1 MIVTEKPDVLPATP
15 RNAAYRREFYHHW
28 GRENC
33 IVCFTTHRAE
43 YPLFRQTLSLK
54 CIARGTETYFV
65 DRRRITVSDDTYLL
79 LNEGRVYG
87 SVLDVPSGAYSFSIF
102 FRPGLAP
109 EVAGGLQRSLGQALD
124 DGPPEVS
131 VPVEFEETLRP
142 HDASVSP
149 VIRYLQRSI
158 SAGVR
163 DAHWLE
169 EQCQFVLTRLIRAQ
183 RARAPLTVEL
193 VTARAGQRAEVLRRL
208 ERAADFMHEHLRDEI
223 SLQDIAAAAHLSRFH
238 FLRLFRDAHGCT
250 PAAWLRDPA
259 HAPRA
264 GAGRIN
270 DAERRRDRRKGR
282 PVARHVVARAAR
294 PGRAVRASC
303 GAVRTDPRPPFSAA
317 DPEFRN

>member
-1 MIVTEKPDVLPATP
+1 MPDVLPATP
-15 RNAAYRREFYHHW
+15 RNAAYRREFYRHW

-65 DRRRITVSDDTYLL
+65 NRRRITVSDDTFLL

-87 SVLDVPSGAYSFSIF
+87 SVLDVPSRAYSFSVF

-109 EVAGGLQRSLGQALD
+109 EVAGGLQRKLGQALD
-124 DGPPEVS
+124 DGPPGVS

-158 SAGVR
+158 GAGVR
-163 DAHWLE
+163 DEHWLE
-169 EQCQFVLTRLIRAQ
+169 EQCQFLLTRLMRAQ
-183 RARAPLTVEL
+183 RPRAPLAAEL
-193 VTARAGQRAEVLRRL
+193 ASARAGQRAEILRRL
-208 ERAADFMHEHLRDEI
+208 AWATDFMHEHLQDEI

-238 FLRLFRDAHGCT
+238 FLRLFRIAHGCT
-250 PAAWLRDPA
+250 PVAWLRDLRTRRA
-259 HAPRA
+259 LALAESTTLSAGEIADRVGLSRITLWRVLRARGA
-264 GAGRIN
+264 GAR
-270 DAERRRDRRKGR
+270 ELRR
-282 PVARHVVARAAR
+282 R
-294 PGRAVRASC
+294 PGRPATAFLGRGS
-303 GAVRTDPRPPFSAA
+303 
-317 DPEFRN
+317 

>member
-1 MIVTEKPDVLPATP
+1 MPDVLPATP

-124 DGPPEVS
+124 DGPPGVS
-131 VPVEFEETLRP
+131 VPVDFEETLRP

-183 RARAPLTVEL
+183 RTRAPLAAEL
-193 VTARAGQRAEVLRRL
+193 ATAHAGQRAEVLRRL
-208 ERAADFMHEHLRDEI
+208 EWATDFMHEHLRDEI

-238 FLRLFRDAHGCT
+238 FLRLFRIAHGCT
-250 PAAWLRDPA
+250 PVAWLRDLRTR
-259 HAPRA
+259 RA
-264 GAGRIN
+264 LALAESTTLSAGQIAERVGLSRITLWRVLRAQGAGVC
-270 DAERRRDRRKGR
+270 ELRRRPDQPATAFLGR
-282 PVARHVVARAAR
+282 
-294 PGRAVRASC
+294 GS
-303 GAVRTDPRPPFSAA
+303 
-317 DPEFRN
+317 